1 MMKKLI
7 TAAIAAS
14 ALTVA
19 VPAMAQS
26 YSYLSSRTSDLDQRI
41 DTGVADG
48 SLTSGE
54 ASVLRA
60 RLHDVE
66 RLQDRYQDDG
76 MTGWQQRALDRR
88 YDDLSAQLYSMRHNT
103 EYRYRRWHDDD
114 VW

>member
-1 MMKKLI
+1 MMKRLI

-26 YSYLSSRTSDLDQRI
+26 YLDNRASELDQRI

-88 YDDLSAQLYSMRHNT
+88 YDDLSAQIYSMRHNT
-103 EYRYRRWHDDD
+103 EYRYRRWYD